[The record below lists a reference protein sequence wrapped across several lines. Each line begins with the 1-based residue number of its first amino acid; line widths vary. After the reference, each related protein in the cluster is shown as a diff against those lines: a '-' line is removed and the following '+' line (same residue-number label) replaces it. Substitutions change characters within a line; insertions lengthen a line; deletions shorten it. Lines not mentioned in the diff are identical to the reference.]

1 MGIVTTMRRAGS
13 AFLRPVPRETRENLA
28 RLWEEL
34 PPALRTREQL
44 VGRHFETCGATVGV
58 QPRCDFSCV
67 GCYLPKLANRTPGIS
82 MEELDAQLALLRE
95 RVGLW
100 GNVQLTDGEVTLQT
114 PEELEAILD
123 RFRAHG
129 LIPML
134 MTHGDRLLHEP
145 RLLDRLA
152 RAGLREI
159 SFHIDSTQRGRRDPA
174 YSSATREEELN
185 ALRVEFA
192 DLVRDVRART
202 GIQLRV
208 ATTVTVG
215 EENLGGVASLVRTL
229 AEQSDVYR
237 IISLQPVAQVG
248 RTREGL
254 SAVNLD
260 MVWDEIARGLSGMP
274 DGASLLEDRLTFGHP
289 DCSRVVLGLVKRTG
303 TEVSYHTLRPAND
316 PTQRADVDAVY
327 DRWGGWT
334 LRADSALVKIARL
347 SGMFIQSPGL
357 WLRRLLPYGW
367 RWMGR
372 LSGSGGGQLG
382 GTRARLRQA
391 LALLRRRSS
400 LHGMA
405 IVTHHFMD
413 RQTLVTERGQE
424 RATACTFRVPHQGRL
439 VSMCEFNASQGRA
452 ELYEALRRPTETEKP
467 IDAPPKQP
475 AVN

>member
-1 MGIVTTMRRAGS
+1 MGIVTDVRRAGS

-34 PPALRTREQL
+34 PPKLRTREQL

-82 MEELDAQLALLRE
+82 MEELEAQLALLRE

-100 GNVQLTDGEVTLQT
+100 GNVQLTDGEVTLRS
-114 PEELEAILD
+114 PEELEAMLD
-123 RFRAHG
+123 RFRAHE

-134 MTHGDRLLHEP
+134 MTHGDRLLNEP

-159 SFHIDSTQRGRRDPA
+159 SFHIDSTQRGRLNPA

-185 ALRVEFA
+185 ALRVDFA
-192 DLVRDVRART
+192 DLVRGVRART
-202 GIQLRV
+202 GIALRV

-215 EENLGGVASLVRTL
+215 AENLDGVASLVRTL

-248 RTREGL
+248 RTRDGL
-254 SAVNLD
+254 NAVNLD
-260 MVWDEIARGLSGMP
+260 SVWDEIARGLTGVP
-274 DGASLLEDRLTFGHP
+274 NGASLLADRLTFGHP
-289 DCSRVVLGLVKRTG
+289 DCSRVVLGLVNRSG
-303 TEVSYHTLRPAND
+303 PDLRYHTLRPASD
-316 PTQRADVDAVY
+316 PVQRADVDAVY

-334 LRADSALVKIARL
+334 LRADSTLVRFARL
-347 SGMFIQSPGL
+347 SGMFVQSPGL
-357 WLRRLLPYGW
+357 WLRRLLPYAW

-372 LSGSGGGQLG
+372 LSGSRAGQLG
-382 GTRARLRQA
+382 GTRARLGQV
-391 LALLRRRSS
+391 LALLRRRST

-413 RQTLVTERGQE
+413 RQMLATERGQE
-424 RATACTFRVPHQGRL
+424 RASACTFRVPHQGRL

-452 ELYEALRRPTETEKP
+452 ELYAALRRTTETGKP
-467 IDAPPKQP
+467 LTAPPQQP
-475 AVN
+475 APN